1 MQKKLI
7 NMTSKHFILSTMVFA
22 LSVQGCAHEANTIVN
37 PPTQALPN
45 VEQQPAAQTVTSPP
59 PAPIIQ
65 QYALDRLKK
74 MSETLASAKSFTYR
88 SNNFMEVQSAATGQ
102 FLTLFVSTDVAL
114 QRPNKF
120 RANVFG
126 DVPSFELYFDGAN
139 FSAFDP
145 QKNVHSVSEPLST
158 IDDMLSYVA
167 TKSHINFPAADFLYS
182 DPYSVMA
189 KNVTHAIVIGPSMVN
204 GVSCEHFAY
213 MEPDINLE
221 IWIENG
227 KKALPLRVAMTY
239 KQVPNFP
246 RFMIEYKD
254 WKLNPKLKEDIF
266 VFKAPVNAKQ
276 LMFDMTESTNHQK
289 K

>member
-1 MQKKLI
+1 
-7 NMTSKHFILSTMVFA
+7 
-22 LSVQGCAHEANTIVN
+22 
-37 PPTQALPN
+37 
-45 VEQQPAAQTVTSPP
+45 
-59 PAPIIQ
+59 
-65 QYALDRLKK
+65 
-74 MSETLASAKSFTYR
+74 
-88 SNNFMEVQSAATGQ
+88 
-102 FLTLFVSTDVAL
+102 
-114 QRPNKF
+114 
-120 RANVFG
+120 
-126 DVPSFELYFDGAN
+126 
-139 FSAFDP
+139 
-145 QKNVHSVSEPLST
+145 
-158 IDDMLSYVA
+158 
-167 TKSHINFPAADFLYS
+167 
-182 DPYSVMA
+182 MA
-189 KNVTHAIVIGPSMVN
+189 ENVTPAIVIGPSMVN

-276 LMFDMTESTNHQK
+276 LIFDMTESSNHQK